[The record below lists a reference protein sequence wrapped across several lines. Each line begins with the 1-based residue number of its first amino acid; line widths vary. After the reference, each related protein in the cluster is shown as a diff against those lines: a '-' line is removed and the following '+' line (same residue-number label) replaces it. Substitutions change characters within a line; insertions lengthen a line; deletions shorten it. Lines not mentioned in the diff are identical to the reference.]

1 MLRNNWTREETIL
14 ALNLYL
20 KIPFGQIHQYNP
32 LIIELGGIIGR
43 TPSAVGLKLSNL
55 ARFDPELQKR
65 GIKGMGHGSKL
76 DKEIWNEFYQ
86 ENDRVAYESELLY
99 LKLSKKKED
108 LEDFILEEPEN
119 FYGETKEGFVK
130 RRISQNLFR
139 QMVLSNFNNR
149 CAITGLPIQELLV
162 GSHIKPWAVDEHNR
176 LNPHNGL
183 CLNSLHDKAFDTGLI
198 TILPSYE
205 IAVSKYI
212 NDIKHATVATY
223 LKEFN
228 GKSIAQ
234 PRKFKPEKEFLD
246 WHYEVRFLKG

>member
-20 KIPFGQIHQYNP
+20 KIPFGQIHRTNP
-32 LIIELGGIIGR
+32 RIVELAEIIGR

-65 GIKGMGHGSKL
+65 GIKGMGHGSKM
-76 DKEIWNEFYQ
+76 DEEVWKEFYK
-86 ENDRVAYESELLY
+86 ESERVAYESELLY
-99 LKLSKKKED
+99 LKLSKTEN
-108 LEDFILEEPEN
+108 LEDILLKEPES
-119 FYGETKEGFVK
+119 FYGETKEVLVK

-139 QMVLSNFNNR
+139 QIVLSNFNNR
-149 CAITGLPIQELLV
+149 CAITGLPVQELLV
-162 GSHIKPWAVDEHNR
+162 GSHIKPWAVDEFNR

-183 CLNSLHDKAFDTGLI
+183 CLNNLHDKAFDTGLI
-198 TILPSYE
+198 TIFPSYE

-212 NDIKHATVATY
+212 KEFKHDAVGNY
-223 LKEFN
+223 LKDFN
-228 GKSIAQ
+228 GKTIAL